1 MLNGDIRDL
10 YHGFM
15 LLGAHPSTAQRAKGA
30 LGDGGRDIASEV
42 PWLGMEV
49 AIDRPVTYS
58 IAIENDHL

>member
-1 MLNGDIRDL
+1 
-10 YHGFM
+10 M